1 MLYRLLDETDGRRTL
16 VAVLDH
22 GDEAMAA
29 LQWLA
34 EEERLSAAT
43 IAGLGA
49 FERATVL
56 FWDWGTK
63 AYEEIPVREQVEV
76 LTLAGGI
83 ALDADDAPK
92 LHVHAVLGRR
102 DGAAIGGHLK
112 EGLVR
117 PTLEIVVTETPAHLH
132 RRHDPETGLALID
145 LKAR

>member
-1 MLYRLLDETDGRRTL
+1 MLYRLLDDTDGLRTI

-34 EEERLSAAT
+34 EEENLSAASIT
-43 IAGLGA
+43 GLGA
-49 FERATVL
+49 FERATVT
-56 FWDWGTK
+56 FWDWETK
-63 AYEEIPVREQVEV
+63 DYQDIPVGEQVEV
-76 LTLAGGI
+76 LNLTGDI
-83 ALDADDAPK
+83 ALDEDGAPK

-117 PTLEIVVTETPAHLH
+117 PTLELTVTETPAHLH
-132 RRHDPETGLALID
+132 RRHDPKTGLALID
-145 LKAR
+145 LRAR